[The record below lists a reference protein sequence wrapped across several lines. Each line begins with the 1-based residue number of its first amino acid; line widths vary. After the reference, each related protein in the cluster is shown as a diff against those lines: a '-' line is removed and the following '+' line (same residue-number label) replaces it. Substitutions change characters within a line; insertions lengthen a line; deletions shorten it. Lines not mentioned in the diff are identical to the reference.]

1 MSHSTAV
8 RRRRLPAVLLTA
20 LAAVLCLALFAAP
33 ATAADEAADE
43 AATAEGFGTG
53 QWDGMLLA
61 AIIGT
66 VMAGVTFSMSRP
78 GDIEKAAEGHH

>member
-8 RRRRLPAVLLTA
+8 RRRLPAVLLTA
-20 LAAVLCLALFAAP
+20 LTAVLCLALFAAP
-33 ATAADEAADE
+33 ATAADEAADG
-43 AATAEGFGTG
+43 AAAEGFGTG
-53 QWDGMLLA
+53 QWDGMILA

-78 GDIEKAAEGHH
+78 GDIEKVAEGHH

>member
-1 MSHSTAV
+1 MSHSTAA

-20 LAAVLCLALFAAP
+20 LAAMLCLALFAAP
-33 ATAADEAADE
+33 A
-43 AATAEGFGTG
+43 AATEESAAEPAAEGFGSG

-66 VMAGVTFSMSRP
+66 VMAGITFSMSRP
-78 GDIEKAAEGHH
+78 GEIERVAEGHH